1 VSTFWIAVE
10 ADEEYAGWSYH
21 DRLLSR
27 CLYSAATAA
36 AKCKPLLLCAS
47 GAQRGFACVAATTSQ
62 PAMYRKQTSQ
72 KSYTEK
78 QPIPAYSAT
87 SASPEQHK
95 D

>member
-1 VSTFWIAVE
+1 MKSMPGGPTTIACSVD
-10 ADEEYAGWSYH
+10 AYLQQQQQQPSV
-21 DRLLSR
+21 
-27 CLYSAATAA
+27 
-36 AKCKPLLLCAS
+36 KPLLLCAS
-47 GAQRGFACVAATTSQ
+47 GAQRSFTCVAATTSQ

-72 KSYTEK
+72 KSYTQK